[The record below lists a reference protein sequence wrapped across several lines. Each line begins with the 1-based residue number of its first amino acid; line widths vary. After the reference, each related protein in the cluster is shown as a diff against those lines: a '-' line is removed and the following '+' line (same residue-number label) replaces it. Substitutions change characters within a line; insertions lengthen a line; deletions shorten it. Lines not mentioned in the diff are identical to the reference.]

1 MQIKRKRQS
10 SRWEPSV
17 TKELM
22 YSHKLVQEFRS
33 QERFTNPHYA
43 DLWTSQSSISIQ
55 AVMFHS
61 QQQHVSEYSND
72 TRTQLRL
79 PSTRRVVCQGSRV
92 VTWQSVT
99 ALESAVQ
106 FHAPFHRGKFSY
118 TIKTEKIRKSR
129 KSLNIIIISIDFV
142 CLFVCLFV
150 YRTDDFALQFHAFAG
165 HLTVL
170 HTFTAQ
176 NMELKYSFS
185 FAFTYFFNTIT

>member
-1 MQIKRKRQS
+1 MRISRTEKAYTTINDNSRKRCFDEVPNAHAGGHSMKDEENSNMQIKRKRQS
-10 SRWEPSV
+10 SRWELSV

-99 ALESAVQ
+99 ALEWAVQ
-106 FHAPFHRGKFSY
+106 FHAPFHRGKFSF

-129 KSLNIIIISIDFV
+129 KSFEHYN
-142 CLFVCLFV
+142 
-150 YRTDDFALQFHAFAG
+150 H
-165 HLTVL
+165 
-170 HTFTAQ
+170 
-176 NMELKYSFS
+176 
-185 FAFTYFFNTIT
+185 